1 MLFQIDERLANSS
14 VSLRKIG
21 LFDIRLAD
29 DARYYWLIIVPEI
42 AGASEWDDFD
52 EETRRDLIELANS
65 LSRSLKRYANAD
77 KMNIASI
84 GNMVAQFHLHI
95 VARHKGDDAWPKPI
109 WGHGTAK
116 PYQPSQKD
124 HIMAALRELIDS
136 FCQPHETR

>member
-21 LFDIRLAD
+21 LFDIRLVD

-52 EETRRDLIELANS
+52 EDTRRDLIELANS

-116 PYQPSQKD
+116 PYQASQKD
-124 HIMAALRELIDS
+124 HIMAALGELIDS